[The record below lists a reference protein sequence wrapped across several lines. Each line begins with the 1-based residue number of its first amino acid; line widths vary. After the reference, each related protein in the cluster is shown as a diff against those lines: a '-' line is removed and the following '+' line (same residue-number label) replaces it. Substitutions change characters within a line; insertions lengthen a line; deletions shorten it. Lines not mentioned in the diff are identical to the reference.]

1 MQLALVIAISVHI
14 LAATFWAGST
24 FALARMAGA
33 GSEKLFFPQLAAALF
48 AIVAGSYLWRT
59 LHESSLGTTEKLLA
73 TGALTAFLAL
83 AIQVAVVG
91 GTLRQLRKTN
101 SDNPSGRSRVAV
113 AHRAAAVLLAIAAVT
128 MAASRYA

>member
-24 FALARMAGA
+24 FALARVAGA
-33 GSEKLFFPQLAAALF
+33 GSEKLFFPQVAAALF
-48 AIVAGSYLWRT
+48 AMVAGGYLWHT
-59 LHESSLGTTEKLLA
+59 LHEGSLGTTETLLA
-73 TGALTAFLAL
+73 TGALAAVLAL

-91 GTLRQLRKTN
+91 GALRRLRKGD
-101 SDNPSGRSRVAV
+101 SDNPSARSRIAI
-113 AHRAAAVLLAIAAVT
+113 AHRAAAILLALAAVT

>member
-1 MQLALVIAISVHI
+1 
-14 LAATFWAGST
+14 
-24 FALARMAGA
+24 
-33 GSEKLFFPQLAAALF
+33 
-48 AIVAGSYLWRT
+48 
-59 LHESSLGTTEKLLA
+59 LA